1 MLDRVDFR
9 ETQREAFRADV
20 LAGLGRSPKT
30 LPSRWLYDDRGS
42 ELFEQITQLPE
53 YYPTRTETAILRERA
68 GEIAAFCG
76 PRALL
81 IEYGAGAGVKT
92 EIVLGALQ
100 NPALYLPVDIAGD
113 FLVASA
119 ARIERRFPYIEIRP
133 VVADFTDDFDLP
145 ADLPRLAPR
154 AAFFPGSTIGN
165 LAPEDAVAFLRRVR
179 GHVGGEGR
187 AVVGVDLRKEVDILV
202 RAYDDSAGVTAAF
215 NLNLLERINRELG
228 GDFDLAR
235 FAHEARWNPD
245 SSAIEMHLVS
255 LEAQQATID
264 GRTVRFAAGE
274 TIHTEDSRKYST
286 GGFEALAAA
295 AGWRVA
301 HVWTDQEGLFALF
314 GLQGDG

>member
-179 GHVGGEGR
+179 GHVGGGGR
-187 AVVGVDLRKEVDILV
+187 AIVGVDLRKEIDVLV